1 MDGKCEGCQHNRPSS
16 TDYCYMFE
24 AKPEKL
30 PCGQHDKYKDMR
42 QATGRLL
49 RVSPFLVH
57 LMTIEAMT
65 MTKEQKFFGNA
76 RQPMNNTIIKK
87 ETGHDM

>member
-1 MDGKCEGCQHNRPSS
+1 MDKKCIGCSNNRPSS

-24 AKPEKL
+24 EKPATI

-57 LMTIEAMT
+57 LMTMESM
-65 MTKEQKFFGNA
+65 MQTKEQRLFGNA

-87 ETGHDM
+87 ET